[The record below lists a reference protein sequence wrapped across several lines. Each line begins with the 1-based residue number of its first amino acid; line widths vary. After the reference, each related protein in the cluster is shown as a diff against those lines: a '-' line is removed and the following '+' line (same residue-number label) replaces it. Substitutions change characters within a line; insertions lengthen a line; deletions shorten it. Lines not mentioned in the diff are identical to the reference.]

1 MATARSPVTAELLA
15 TLTLALP
22 LIGGQLAGMA
32 QSTVDVI
39 LAGHLDPLV
48 LSAVS
53 LGASLWSFAVLCA
66 VGLGLALPTLVARL
80 DGAGRR
86 GEVGALF
93 RQALYLAVVVGLVL
107 MVAVRKGGP
116 ILVGALGF
124 EPRLVASIDG
134 FLRAVSF
141 GAPAFTLFLACRGLS
156 DGLRMPR
163 VGMAVGLF
171 GVVVLVPL
179 AYALM
184 YGRFGAPAMGATGSG
199 LATALTLW
207 LELGVFT
214 LWLRFSGHYRGIGR
228 GRFAPDPAA
237 LGALLR
243 LGVPMASGILLEAS
257 LFSAS
262 ALAIGAFGVTASGSH
277 QVALTAASLSF
288 MVPLGLSTAITIR
301 VGMAAGAG
309 DPVALRRAGLTG
321 MGMALAF
328 ETMTCALFLLFP
340 TMIADAFTDV
350 PVVAAGA
357 VKLLRLAGLFQFSD
371 GLQVSTAGAL
381 RGMKDVLVPLAIT
394 ALAYWGVGM
403 VSGLY
408 LAFTLGWQAQGMWT
422 GLIAGLSTA
431 AVLLS
436 WRFLSLSRVA

>member
-1 MATARSPVTAELLA
+1 M
-15 TLTLALP
+15 
-22 LIGGQLAGMA
+22 G

-53 LGASLWSFAVLCA
+53 LGASLWAFAYLGA
-66 VGLGLALPTLVARL
+66 VGLALALPPLIAHL

-86 GEVGALF
+86 GAVGALF
-93 RQALYLAVVVGLVL
+93 RQAVYLAVVVGFVL
-107 MVAVRKGGP
+107 AAAIRCGGP
-116 ILVGALGF
+116 MLIGALGYD
-124 EPRLVASIDG
+124 PGLVASIDG
-134 FLRAVSF
+134 FLRAISF
-141 GAPAFTLFLACRGLS
+141 GAPALTLFMACRGLS

-163 VGMAVGLF
+163 PGMAVSLF
-171 GVVVLVPL
+171 GLAVLAPL

-184 YGRFGAPAMGATGSG
+184 YGRFGAPALGAAGSG

-207 LELGVFT
+207 LELAAFA

-228 GRFAPDPAA
+228 GCLAPDPAVLA
-237 LGALLR
+237 ELLR
-243 LGVPMASGILLEAS
+243 LGAPMACGVLLEAS

-262 ALAIGAFGVTASGSH
+262 ALAIGAFGVTASSSH
-277 QVALTAASLSF
+277 QVALTATSLSF

-301 VGMAAGAG
+301 VGNAAGAG
-309 DPVALRRAGLTG
+309 DMPGVRRAGLTG

-328 ETMTCALFLLFP
+328 ETVTCALFLLLP
-340 TMIADAFTDV
+340 ALIAGVFTDAAA
-350 PVVAAGA
+350 VAAGA

-371 GLQVSTAGAL
+371 GLQVSAAGAL
-381 RGMKDVLVPLAIT
+381 RGVKDVFVPLAIT
-394 ALAYWGVGM
+394 VLAYWGVGM

-408 LAFTLGWQAQGMWT
+408 LAFTRGWQAEGMWT

-431 AVLLS
+431 ALLLT
-436 WRFLSLSRVA
+436 WRFLSLSRMR